1 MKGIPLLESPSQFAS
16 FCLAHRMEAGEH
28 RFEVAYGSS
37 FSELYYDFTP
47 REFIASAD
55 RHELSLQLGRAGAAW
70 VVDVLEQLASGNS
83 NYTQAQ
89 LVGLARASAVAAG

>member
-1 MKGIPLLESPSQFAS
+1 MKGTPLLENSPQFGS

-47 REFIASAD
+47 REFITSAD
-55 RHELSLQLGRAGAAW
+55 RPELVLQLGRAGASW
-70 VVDVLEQLASGNS
+70 VVGVLEQLASGNRS
-83 NYTQAQ
+83 YTQDQ
-89 LVGLARASAVAAG
+89 LVELARASVAAG